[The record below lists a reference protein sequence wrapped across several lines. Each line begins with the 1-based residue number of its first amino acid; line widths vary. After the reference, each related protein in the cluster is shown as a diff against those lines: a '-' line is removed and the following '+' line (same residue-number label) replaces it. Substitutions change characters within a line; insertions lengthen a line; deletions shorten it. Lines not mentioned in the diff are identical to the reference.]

1 MENQKIGNLEAIA
14 LVLIVVVNHI
24 ILNLPKNIIAST
36 SSGAIINIIFVSI
49 VALLIAYLISELLK
63 RFPNLDILDIAKF
76 TGGKWLRAL
85 IGILFL
91 LYFVF
96 TISVLLRSFSEGLR
110 IIFFPRTPVPVIMLL
125 FLIAIVIS
133 NKLGFHA
140 ICRSNLFIMPLV
152 LFTLFFIFFANIGN
166 FTFQGTL
173 PLMGEGIQTTF
184 FTGLSNLFAF
194 GGISYLY
201 FVPPYLKDNKTQ
213 KKVSLISIGISGIC
227 LLLSISTLIFL
238 SPTSIITQEAFPIY
252 LAARHVEF
260 GRFFQR
266 LDPVFLLIWIMSLTS
281 LLSITFSFS
290 TKIFQK
296 ILNLQY
302 NKWLFSLFALLV
314 FAISLLPDNM
324 YQIIF
329 LENTVYQYIVL
340 ILVFGI
346 SPILLILANLK
357 HYIIEKRKGEISVD
371 KASI

>member
-1 MENQKIGNLEAIA
+1 MENRKIGNLEAIA
-14 LVLIVVVNHI
+14 LVLTVVVNHI

-110 IIFFPRTPVPVIMLL
+110 IIFFPRTPVPVIILL

-201 FVPPYLKDNKTQ
+201 FVPPYLKDTRTQ
-213 KKVSLISIGISGIC
+213 RKISLISIGTSGIC

-314 FAISLLPDNM
+314 FAISLIPNNM

-329 LENTVYQYIVL
+329 LENTIYQYIVL

-346 SPILLILANLK
+346 SPALLILANLK
-357 HYIIEKRKGEISVD
+357 HYIIEKKKGAVSVD

>member
-140 ICRSNLFIMPLV
+140 ICHSNLFIMLLV

-213 KKVSLISIGISGIC
+213 KKVSLISIGTSGIC